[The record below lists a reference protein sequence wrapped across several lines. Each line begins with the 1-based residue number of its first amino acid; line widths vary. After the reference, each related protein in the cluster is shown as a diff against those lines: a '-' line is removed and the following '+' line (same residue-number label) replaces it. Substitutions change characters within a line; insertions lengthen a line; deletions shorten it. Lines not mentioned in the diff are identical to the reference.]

1 MQTEEQFISLF
12 DHLNK
17 AAGPEL
23 GKQVAEYAKIRNV
36 PFRVRHV
43 QNKNYTGNVML
54 YQPEFLK
61 EFFQTKFLLV
71 PNPESKL
78 TEFLPFGA

>member
-36 PFRVRHV
+36 PFRVRYV
-43 QNKNYTGNVML
+43 QNGRYTGNVMM
-54 YQPEFLK
+54 YQPSFLK
-61 EFFQTKFLLV
+61 EFFKTKFLLT
-71 PNPESKL
+71 PTPEPTKIDN
-78 TEFLPFGA
+78 LPFGA

>member
-36 PFRVRHV
+36 PFRVRYV

-61 EFFQTKFLLV
+61 EFFRTRFLFKI
-71 PNPESKL
+71 NPESTKIDN
-78 TEFLPFGA
+78 LPFGA